1 MKIALI
7 GAAGVR
13 TPLLVHGL
21 AEVAERIGLDDLA
34 LFDIDRERLQPI
46 VRVAR
51 AVAEDSGLR
60 ARLQAATSADEAV
73 EGAAVVISSIRVGG
87 IQARIQDETIAL
99 AHGLVG
105 QETVGAGGFAC
116 ALRNLT
122 AMIGYARLMDRVASR
137 ATLVNFTNP
146 VGIVSQALF
155 QVAAVRVV
163 GVCDTPLELFEGIA
177 QALGREPAGLEFDYF
192 GLNHLGWVR
201 AIRDAAGHDLLPT
214 MLSSPELIRKSY
226 RYDLFP
232 PEFVQRLG
240 VLPSEYLYYY
250 YFPEL
255 AYENVRKSGTSRG
268 QSIERLNRELFRRLA
283 EASDGD
289 LLRVYESYLRERNA
303 TYFSLEATA
312 GEKRDEERPLY
323 SQFSGYERIAVS
335 LLDALASKTAK
346 TIPLTVRNDGALA
359 DLEPGDSVELPCEV
373 SDAGVVPAGPGRA
386 PETVRGL
393 LVRVKEY
400 ERLVAKAALT
410 HSREIA
416 LESLVRNPLVDSPQ
430 LATQVLE
437 DYLKAFGDRLGLS
450 AAA

>member
-1 MKIALI
+1 MKIAVI

-21 AEVAERIGLDDLA
+21 AEIAERIALDDVA
-34 LFDIDRERLQPI
+34 LFDIDRERSEPI
-46 VRVAR
+46 ARVAR
-51 AVAEDSGLR
+51 AVAAHGGLR
-60 ARLQAATSADEAV
+60 ARLHMASTAAEAI
-73 EGAAVVISSIRVGG
+73 EGAAVVISSVRVGG
-87 IQARIQDETIAL
+87 IQARIQDETIAI

-122 AMIGYARLMDRVASR
+122 AMIGYARLMDRVAPR
-137 ATLVNFTNP
+137 AVLVNFTNP

-155 QVAAVRVV
+155 QVAAVRVL

-177 QALGREPAGLEFDYF
+177 QALGREPAGLQFDYF

-201 AIRDAAGHDLLPT
+201 AIRAADGHDLLPAV
-214 MLSSPELIRKSY
+214 LSSPELIRKSY

-255 AYENVRKSGTSRG
+255 AYQNIRKSGTSRG
-268 QSIERLNRELFRRLA
+268 QSVERLNRELFRRLA
-283 EASDGD
+283 EASDAD
-289 LLRVYESYLRERNA
+289 LLRVYENYLRERNA

-312 GEKRDEERPLY
+312 GKKRDEERPLY

-335 LLDALASKTAK
+335 LLEALASTTPKR
-346 TIPLTVRNDGALA
+346 IPLTVRNDGALA

-386 PETVRGL
+386 PEMVRGL

-416 LESLVRNPLVDSPQ
+416 LESLVRNPLVGSPQ

-450 AAA
+450 AAS